1 MVSEK
6 KLYAIRE
13 VSAMTGVNSV
23 TLRAWQRRY
32 GLVLPQRT
40 PKGHRLYTE
49 ADVERIRQILAWL
62 DKGVSIGQVKPL
74 LSGAR
79 PPATE
84 SDTLPEMAPLLTA
97 LESLNRPRCLQLLDE
112 TFRLY
117 PFTALKR
124 RLIDPIERHLASANL
139 PLVAAQ
145 RALWQGVVIE
155 RCALTL
161 AAQRQG
167 EAGDAL
173 LLAFGA
179 PGDRRT
185 WLRAVVLAG
194 EGYRVTLLDG
204 LDVDAVRWS
213 AGMPSGNWQAVVV
226 VGEHQIQG
234 ATLKELS
241 DYLQHQAR
249 PLAVFGSIAK
259 IHAEIWQPLLN
270 AWPWKTDHDNH

>member
-1 MVSEK
+1 MVSEQ

-13 VSAMTGVNSV
+13 VSAMTGVNPV

-49 ADVERIRQILAWL
+49 ADIERIRQILAWL

-74 LSGAR
+74 LAGAK

-97 LESLNRPRCLQLLDE
+97 LESLNRLRCLQLLDE
-112 TFRLY
+112 AFRLY
-117 PFTALKR
+117 PFAALRR
-124 RLIDPIERHLASANL
+124 RLIDPVERHLVSANL
-139 PLVAAQ
+139 PMAAVQ
-145 RALWQGVVIE
+145 QALWQGVVIE
-155 RCALTL
+155 RCALSL

-167 EAGDAL
+167 EAGEAL
-173 LLAFGA
+173 MLAFGA

-185 WLRAVVLAG
+185 WLRAVALAG

-204 LDVDAVRWS
+204 LAVEASRWS
-213 AGMPSGNWQAVVV
+213 AGMPSGKWQAVAV

-234 ATLKELS
+234 ATLKELT
-241 DYLQHQAR
+241 DFLQRQAR
-249 PLAVFGSIAK
+249 PLAVFGSIAE
-259 IHAEIWQPLLN
+259 IHAEVWQPLLD
-270 AWPWKTDHDNH
+270 AWPWKTDHDRH